1 MNQIRTEDDPTDDPA
16 FALLA
21 LLAEED
27 GQSAPRVAKRLGLAA
42 SELQRL
48 LIAMG
53 GDPRFGGLDLIE
65 PRPSGQQRGDR
76 PHLRLWLTERG
87 RALCRKARSA

>member
-1 MNQIRTEDDPTDDPA
+1 VNARHEQGDPA

-27 GQSAPRVAKRLGLAA
+27 GQSMPRVAKRLGLAA

-48 LIAMG
+48 LVVMG
-53 GDPRFGGLDLIE
+53 DDPNLGGLNLIE
-65 PRPSGQQRGDR
+65 PRPSDRSPSER

-87 RALCRKARSA
+87 RALCHEARSA